1 MGFAEEQNTGPLK
14 TIGFAEETEEG
25 EVTEDSHD
33 PEEYYVI

>member
-14 TIGFAEETEEG
+14 TIGFAEETED